1 LTGAAASI
9 RTRFRADQ
17 TPVYDVR
24 YRVEGKSKSTSFT
37 DETSANAFARHVRVR
52 GPEDALKSLRQDV
65 SRDVP
70 TVDEYAESYIAGK
83 SGVEPKTLDD
93 YRVFMRESISP
104 AFGDLPITSVTPDH
118 IAAWVNKQATEPR
131 VLKSGKAAPPYSAK
145 TIKNRHSFL
154 AGMFQQAIDRGLVQ
168 KSPCRGTRMP
178 ATSRKEMVFLSSDEF
193 TTLLEFIPER
203 HKSLILLLAA
213 TGLRWGEATALRH
226 DDFDLEKG
234 TLRVTRAWKSA
245 KSRGWYIGPP
255 KTQRSRRTVSLP
267 ADLIPQLEPLLDRS
281 RPYVFLNRTGGPIRQ
296 QNFYEAVW
304 NPARRLANGLPAY
317 DGTRKGKVRIADRT
331 GGVWDREPAA
341 DPIGKSPRIHDLR
354 HTHASW
360 LMNAGV
366 PLPIVQ
372 ARLGHESINTTISV
386 YSHLSPDFHRVGAEA
401 TGLAMAGALSAIE
414 G

>member
-1 LTGAAASI
+1 MTHSASI
-9 RTRFRADQ
+9 RRRLLTKGGEKF
-17 TPVYDVR
+17 DVR
-24 YRVEGKSKSTSFT
+24 WREEGASKSASFDT
-37 DETSANAFARHVRVR
+37 YQQAEDYARAIRVMGPR
-52 GPEDALKSLRQDV
+52 GAAKALTAQVNLRT
-65 SRDVP
+65 P
-70 TVDEYAESYIAGK
+70 TVNEYGDMYIAGK
-83 SGVEPKTLDD
+83 SGVEPKTLDH
-93 YRVFMRESISP
+93 YRVFMRESIGP
-104 AFGDLPITSVTPDH
+104 EFGALPITAVTPEH

-341 DPIGKSPRIHDLR
+341 EPIGKTPRIHDLR

-360 LMNAGV
+360 LINAGV